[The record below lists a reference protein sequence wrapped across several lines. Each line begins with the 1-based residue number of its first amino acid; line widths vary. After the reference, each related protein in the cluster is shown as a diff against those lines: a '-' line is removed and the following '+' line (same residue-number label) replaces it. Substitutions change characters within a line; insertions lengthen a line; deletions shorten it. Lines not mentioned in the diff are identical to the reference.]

1 MIFRIGMEMKLY
13 MTKSDKKNIIKQ
25 NMKRIVQLEP
35 QIHKLIGLLD
45 LGVSSVYDSD
55 ETVDI
60 AVSLSDT
67 LGQMDSDISALIN
80 LLND

>member
-1 MIFRIGMEMKLY
+1 MKLY